1 MDDQQLAAIGTDQRR
16 GAPPDHATVRR
27 AVLASAMGNCIEWF
41 DFGVFSAGV
50 MTTIIG
56 TVFFPH
62 DGAGSATLKSFALLA
77 AAFIARPFGGLF
89 FGPLGDKLGRQRV
102 LATTIILMSGSTFVI
117 GVLPGYALIGVAAPL
132 LLLLVR
138 LVQGFSTGGEYG
150 GAATFIAEYAPTG
163 RRGLLGS
170 FLEFGTLSGYILG
183 SGLVLSVN
191 LILGE
196 SLMHAWGWRIPFMLA
211 LPLGLVGLY
220 VRTKLEDTPT
230 FQEMVK
236 SGKTATSP
244 LKETIVHNWRMILN
258 LIGIVLLL
266 NVADYT
272 LLTFMPSYLTD
283 DLGIGDVTAQLITI
297 GIEFAMLLVIA
308 PLGMLSDRIGR
319 KPLLLTASVG
329 YILLSFPAVKLMQIH
344 SPWTVAVGFAIMGA
358 LLVLILAVIGSTF
371 PAMFPTQVRYGA
383 FAIGYNISTSLFGGT
398 SALVI
403 GTLIKVFHTNYIP
416 AFYLTLAGLVAL
428 VPILLIPETAGVP
441 MKNIRSRR
449 PRRRRDDPSGD
460 TPYVAT

>member
-1 MDDQQLAAIGTDQRR
+1 MVEQVEQDVPGSDE
-16 GAPPDHATVRR
+16 PPDQATVRR
-27 AVLASAMGNCIEWF
+27 AVVASAMGNCIEWF

-62 DGAGSATLKSFALLA
+62 DSVGSATLKSFALIA
-77 AAFIARPFGGLF
+77 AAFVIRPFGGMF
-89 FGPLGDKLGRQRV
+89 FGPLGDRLGRQRV

-117 GVLPGYALIGVAAPL
+117 GILPGYATIGLAAPL

-150 GAATFIAEYAPTG
+150 GAATFIAEYAPTK

-170 FLEFGTLSGYILG
+170 FLEFGTLWGYILG
-183 SGLVLSVN
+183 SGLVLTVN

-196 SLMHAWGWRIPFMLA
+196 SRMHAWGWRIPFLLA

-220 VRTKLEDTPT
+220 VRIKLEDTPA
-230 FQEMVK
+230 FKELDE
-236 SGKTATSP
+236 SGDTAKSP
-244 LKETIVHNWRMILN
+244 LKETLVHHWRMILN
-258 LIGIVLLL
+258 LIGIVILL

-283 DLGIGDVTAQLITI
+283 NLGIGDVAAQLTTI
-297 GIEFAMLLVIA
+297 GVEFGMLLVIA
-308 PLGMLSDRIGR
+308 PLGRLSDRVGR
-319 KPLLLTASVG
+319 KPLLVTAALG
-329 YILLSFPAVKLMQIH
+329 YILLSFPSIKLMQIH
-344 SPWTVAVGFAIMGA
+344 NPVAVTAGFAIMGG
-358 LLVLILAVIGSTF
+358 LLVLMLSVIGSTF

-383 FAIGYNISTSLFGGT
+383 FAIGYNVSTSVFGGT

-403 GTLIKVFHTNYIP
+403 GSLIDVFHTNYIP
-416 AFYLTLAGLVAL
+416 AFYLVVAGLIAL
-428 VPILLIPETAGVP
+428 VPILLIPETAGVSIR
-441 MKNIRSRR
+441 NIVTPSRSRQLA
-449 PRRRRDDPSGD
+449 
-460 TPYVAT
+460 VATD